1 MSQIVAG
8 PAGCIAIPSLN
19 RYSSVTT
26 VSKEKR
32 ILFDRFCLDLA
43 NERLSTGSK
52 TIKLRPKP
60 FAVLEYLL
68 GRPGQL
74 VTKEQLLNAIW
85 PGTFV
90 GEAVLKVAIRQIREA
105 LGDDPKSPS
114 FIETAHRRGY
124 RFIGQIAESHNRK
137 PPSGSPMHAAD
148 FLHGVVG
155 REEVLSRMRSWLEK
169 MLHGER
175 QIVFVT
181 GEAGIGKTA
190 LVDTFVRSIASDRN
204 LRIGR
209 GQCLEQ
215 YGTSE
220 AYLPVLEAIGRLCRE
235 QRRVVDVLRAH
246 APMWL
251 LQMPSLV
258 SAADRELLSQEV
270 SGATRE
276 RMLREMGEALEALT
290 ADLPLVLILEDLHWS
305 DYSTL
310 DLISYLA
317 RQRQAA
323 KLMLIG
329 TYRTVELI
337 VSGHPLKAVKRELLA
352 KQQCEE
358 LRLEYLTEEAVAEY
372 LSVRF
377 PANRFP
383 PQLAALIHERTEGNP
398 LFMVNVV
405 DYLVAEG
412 LIGKRE
418 ENSEL
423 LVAIENVEVGVP
435 DSIRHMIEKQIDHLN
450 AEEQRTLETASV
462 AGAEF
467 SVLAVVAG
475 LGVERATVE
484 LRCDGLARQRQF
496 IQDCGV
502 QELPNGDA
510 LTRYGFIHALY
521 QNVLYDRV
529 PPWRRVQL
537 HRRLG
542 ELGEELYG
550 ERAKEIAAELAMHF
564 ERGSNFGQAVK
575 YLHQASEND
584 IRRFAYREAVGLS
597 RRALELL
604 RRLPDTPD
612 RARQELRLQLT
623 LGMPLI
629 AIEGYAAPDV
639 GSAYLRARELCRQLG
654 DTPEIAPVLWGVWA
668 FYLVRAELRTA
679 REIAEEFSRVDK
691 HLPYPQLAMEV
702 TLMHVGEFSPA
713 IEHFE
718 KALLL
723 YDADRHRDDAFRYS
737 QNPGVGSRCHAAW
750 TLWFLGE
757 PHQALARSQEA
768 LALARELSEPHGL
781 AHTLFF
787 AAVLHQLRREHRLA
801 QEYAE
806 AAIAVASEHGLALY
820 QATSTVTLGWALIE
834 QGQPEEAIE
843 LIRQG
848 LAAYQATGT
857 ELLRPHFMALLAEA
871 LDKARHGEEA
881 LRVLEDALQVGD
893 RHGERYYQAELYR
906 LKGEL
911 LLKQPTVRAASQA
924 AMSGKSVVE
933 SSEPSAITKA
943 EICFNESIKIAQ
955 QQKAKSL
962 ELRAAMS
969 MARLYQN
976 QGKREDA
983 RALVTRI
990 YDRFTEGFDTTDL
1003 RAAKALLADLP

>member
-1 MSQIVAG
+1 
-8 PAGCIAIPSLN
+8 
-19 RYSSVTT
+19 

-74 VTKEQLLNAIW
+74 VTKEELLNAIW

-124 RFIGQIAESHNRK
+124 RFIGQIAETRSNKSTSRT
-137 PPSGSPMHAAD
+137 PTYAAD
-148 FLHGVVG
+148 FLGGVVG
-155 REEVLSRMRSWLEK
+155 REEVLTRMRSWLEK
-169 MLHGER
+169 MFRGER

-190 LVDTFVRSIASDRN
+190 LVDTFARSIASDRS

-235 QRRVVDVLRAH
+235 QQRVVDVLRAH

-251 LQMPSLV
+251 LQMPSLL
-258 SAADRELLSQEV
+258 SATDRELLSQEV

-317 RQRQAA
+317 KQRHAA
-323 KLMLIG
+323 QLMLIG
-329 TYRTVELI
+329 TYRPVELI
-337 VSGHPLKAVKRELLA
+337 VSGHPLNGVKRELLA

-358 LRLEYLTEEAVAEY
+358 LPLEYLTEEAVVEY

-377 PANRFP
+377 PTNRYP
-383 PQLAALIHERTEGNP
+383 AQLAALIHERTDGNP

-405 DYLVAEG
+405 DYLLAEG

-418 ENSEL
+418 ENWEL
-423 LVAIENVEVGVP
+423 LVAIENVEVEMP

-450 AEEQRTLETASV
+450 AEEQRILETASV

-467 SVLAVVAG
+467 STLAVVAG
-475 LGVERATVE
+475 LGVERAAVE
-484 LRCDGLARQRQF
+484 VRCDGLARRRQF

-502 QELPNGDA
+502 QELPNGEA

-529 PPWRRVQL
+529 SPSRRVQL
-537 HRRLG
+537 HRRFG
-542 ELGEELYG
+542 DLGEELYG
-550 ERAKEIAAELAMHF
+550 ECAKEIAAELAMHF
-564 ERGSNFGQAVK
+564 ERGSNYRQAVE
-575 YLHQASEND
+575 YLHQAAEND

-604 RRLPDTPD
+604 RKMPDTPD
-612 RARQELRLQLT
+612 RARQELQLQVT

-629 AIEGYAAPDV
+629 ATEGYAAPDV
-639 GSAYLRARELCRQLG
+639 GSTYLRARELCRQLG
-654 DTPEIAPVLWGVWA
+654 DTPEISIVLWGVWT
-668 FYLVRAELRTA
+668 FYLVRAELQTA
-679 REIAEEFSRVDK
+679 REIAEEFSRVDER
-691 HLPYPQLAMEV
+691 LPYPQLAMEI

-718 KALLL
+718 KALLS
-723 YDADRHRDDAFRYS
+723 YDPERHRDDAFRYS

-757 PHQALARSQEA
+757 PDQALARSQEA

-781 AHTLFF
+781 AHAFFF

-820 QATSTVTLGWALIE
+820 QATSTVILGWALIE

-843 LIRQG
+843 QLRQG

-857 ELLRPHFMALLAEA
+857 ELLRPHFTALLAEA
-871 LDKARHGEEA
+871 LDKARHCKEA
-881 LRVLEDALQVGD
+881 LHVLENGLRVGD

-911 LLKQPTVRAASQA
+911 LLKQTTVRAVSHA
-924 AMSGKSVVE
+924 AIVGKTVVE
-933 SSEPSAITKA
+933 SSEQSTITKA
-943 EICFNESIKIAQ
+943 ELCFNESIKIAQ

-969 MARLYQN
+969 MACLYKN
-976 QGKREDA
+976 HGKRENA
-983 RALVTRI
+983 RALVAQI
-990 YDRFTEGFDTTDL
+990 YDRFTEGFDTPDL
-1003 RAAKALLADLP
+1003 RAAKALLAELA